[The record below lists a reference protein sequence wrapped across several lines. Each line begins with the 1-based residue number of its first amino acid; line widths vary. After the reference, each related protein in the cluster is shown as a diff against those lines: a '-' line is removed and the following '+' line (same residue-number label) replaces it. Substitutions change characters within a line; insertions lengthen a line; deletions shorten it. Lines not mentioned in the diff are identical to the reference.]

1 MFHDVA
7 LWSMINNAQQST
19 STKLIPMRLKDIL
32 QNPELFKTLRV
43 FFQNN
48 ESVKNTSRILYTH
61 PNTIRYRLKEIML
74 KTGLDYRKTDDKFYL
89 YVAVITKMLNQ

>member
-1 MFHDVA
+1 
-7 LWSMINNAQQST
+7 
-19 STKLIPMRLKDIL
+19 
-32 QNPELFKTLRV
+32 
-43 FFQNN
+43 
-48 ESVKNTSRILYTH
+48 ILYTH